1 MLVETS
7 SDGRWVRITIEGE
20 SFVLSFEAWSY
31 AISHPGKF
39 KMI

>member
-7 SDGRWVRITIEGE
+7 NDGRWVRITIENM
-20 SFVLSFEAWSY
+20 SFVVSFEAWSY
-31 AISHPGKF
+31 AISHPGKL